1 MACFDGGLG
10 RALLEASKT
19 KRRFSPGGQED
30 KKEEGY
36 SFLPLFRKAWRF
48 LQVDNINRPSFQKGA
63 EIVEGHLM
71 QADAGFL

>member
-19 KRRFSPGGQED
+19 KKRFSPGGQED

-48 LQVDNINRPSFQKGA
+48 FTG
-63 EIVEGHLM
+63 
-71 QADAGFL
+71 